1 MLLAPSAPSL
11 AARSDIG
18 FFSKYAALLDILL
31 RIGDLVIVALTGLAI
46 YAVRFGITSVND
58 PYRGGIILAVLL
70 TLIIFPASRVYR
82 SWRGQSLTM
91 EILHVW
97 AAWAAVLAALFALTW
112 MMKTTDAYSRL
123 WVLGWFASGLVLFAL
138 NRFVARRVLGSIR
151 AHGIDT
157 RKVVLVGATHSGKK
171 IVEATRSS
179 PWMGLDV
186 IGYVETPHDQVSID
200 DLPRLG
206 NIDEFVTTTA
216 TTGACEQ
223 LWIALPMRAEQD
235 IRRIT
240 AAVNDTTTT
249 IRLIPDLF
257 GYELL
262 NQQATELAGI
272 PVITMRGSR
281 ITGHTRIV
289 KAIED
294 RVLSALILIFIS
306 PLMLLL
312 AIGVKLSSPG
322 PIFFKQKRRGLNG
335 EEVKV
340 WKFRSMRAHVEK
352 VGLVTQATK
361 GDPRVTRFGAFLRRT
376 SLDELPQFINVLC
389 GTMSIVGP
397 RPHATEHDDYYKP
410 LVNGYAQR
418 HSVKSGITGLAQ
430 INGFRGETETIDK
443 MAKRVELDLMY
454 IRNWTVWLDAKI
466 IFYTIIHGFSDRNAY

>member
-1 MLLAPSAPSL
+1 MLLAPTIPSL
-11 AARSDIG
+11 ARSDIG

-31 RIGDLVIVALTGLAI
+31 RVGDLAIVALTGLAL
-46 YAVRFGITSVND
+46 YAMRFGAVAVGE

-70 TLIIFPASRVYR
+70 TLIIFPAGRVYR

-97 AAWAAVLAALFALTW
+97 GAWATVLVALFALTW

-123 WVLGWFASGLVLFAL
+123 WVSGWFAGAVALFAL
-138 NRFVARRVLGSIR
+138 SRFVARRLLGTIR
-151 AHGIDT
+151 SHGIDT

-171 IVEATRSS
+171 IVEAARSS

-186 IGYVETPHDQVSID
+186 IGYVETPYDQVTID

-216 TTGACEQ
+216 ATGACEQ
-223 LWIALPMRAEQD
+223 LWIALPMCAEQD

-262 NQQATELAGI
+262 NQHTTELAGI

-281 ITGHTRIV
+281 ITGHACVI
-289 KAIED
+289 KAVED
-294 RVLSALILIFIS
+294 RVLSVFILVLIS

-322 PIFFKQKRRGLNG
+322 PVLFKQKRHGLNG
-335 EEVKV
+335 KEVEV
-340 WKFRSMRAHVEK
+340 WKFRSMRIHKEA
-352 VGLVTQATK
+352 VGVVTQATRD
-361 GDPRVTRFGAFLRRT
+361 DPRVTGFGRFIRKT
-376 SLDELPQFINVLC
+376 SLDELPQFINVLK
-389 GTMSIVGP
+389 GDMSIVGP
-397 RPHATEHDDYYKP
+397 RPHAVEHDWYYRS
-410 LVNGYAQR
+410 LVNHYVHR
-418 HSVKSGITGLAQ
+418 NHVKPGITGLAQ
-430 INGFRGETETIDK
+430 VNGFRGETETIEK
-443 MAKRVELDLMY
+443 MKRRVEYDISYISSWSIMLD
-454 IRNWTVWLDAKI
+454 IRI
-466 IFYTIIHGFSDRNAY
+466 IIKTALVGIFGKDVY